1 MPYQALPAPDLVDVA
16 VGNDKEVVGHGGD
29 GVVPSYY
36 IPLLRYI
43 MEERVDAVASKGLRF
58 DAVLGFFFELVSQ
71 VSGCLTKVVKGGPY
85 LAAMTTY
92 YFRNPEE
99 ALKRAKAAGK
109 RPGCWYGG
117 ITFSSGKKG
126 WAIYRDGK
134 VVERYA
140 VMNK

>member
-1 MPYQALPAPDLVDVA
+1 M
-16 VGNDKEVVGHGGD
+16 
-29 GVVPSYY
+29 
-36 IPLLRYI
+36 R
-43 MEERVDAVASKGLRF
+43 
-58 DAVLGFFFELVSQ
+58 
-71 VSGCLTKVVKGGPY
+71 
-85 LAAMTTY
+85 TY

-109 RPGCWYGG
+109 QPGCWYGG
-117 ITFSSGKKG
+117 ITLPSGRKG

>member
-1 MPYQALPAPDLVDVA
+1 MQIYTISEIKQKVAL
-16 VGNDKEVVGHGGD
+16 
-29 GVVPSYY
+29 
-36 IPLLRYI
+36 
-43 MEERVDAVASKGLRF
+43 
-58 DAVLGFFFELVSQ
+58 LVSH

-109 RPGCWYGG
+109 QPGCWYGG

-134 VVERYA
+134 VVEQYA
-140 VMNK
+140 VM